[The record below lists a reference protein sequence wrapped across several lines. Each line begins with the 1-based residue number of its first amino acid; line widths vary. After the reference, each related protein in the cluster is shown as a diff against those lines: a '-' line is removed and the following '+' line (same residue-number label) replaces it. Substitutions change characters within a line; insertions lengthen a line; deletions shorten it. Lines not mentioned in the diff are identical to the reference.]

1 MGRLLIAFFVLFLFA
16 GCNGK
21 NHDNLVLKINT
32 LSNSL
37 DSLEKILLNNEI
49 DTLAA
54 LRVATNA
61 VEIRIKN
68 YYNLDSIDYEFGKKM
83 DSYKVMRR
91 SLGPLGKSFSEI
103 KSGIKEERISLSNL
117 KNDISNNLGLQEEYE
132 TNFMFEK
139 EKISQLRILLKSYTS
154 EKNKTMST
162 FNELHKELD
171 SFSME
176 LLRKHQHTKSK

>member
-68 YYNLDSIDYEFGKKM
+68 YYNLVLDIYQ
-83 DSYKVMRR
+83 
-91 SLGPLGKSFSEI
+91 
-103 KSGIKEERISLSNL
+103 NL
-117 KNDISNNLGLQEEYE
+117 MML
-132 TNFMFEK
+132 
-139 EKISQLRILLKSYTS
+139 
-154 EKNKTMST
+154 
-162 FNELHKELD
+162 
-171 SFSME
+171 
-176 LLRKHQHTKSK
+176 